1 MSLLA
6 RLAPAGVALVLL
18 LPAQPLVAQMQGD
31 AESAA
36 IVATARNYIDGFLT
50 GDTTRMRS
58 ALRPELAKRQMMGG
72 DRAPVNM
79 TDDILVQNTSRM
91 PFNKSAAKTPA
102 DSITIYRHEGDMAL
116 VRIGAPTWIDY
127 LQLGKFGS
135 EWKIVNV
142 LWQMRPRG

>member
-1 MSLLA
+1 MSRLFRLSLTLA
-6 RLAPAGVALVLL
+6 AVMLPPRLA
-18 LPAQPLVAQMQGD
+18 AQANADP
-31 AESAA
+31 ESAA

-72 DRAPVNM
+72 DRAPTNM

-91 PFNKSAAKTPA
+91 PFNPSAAKTPA

-116 VRIGAPTWIDY
+116 VRIGAPTWVDY

-142 LWQMRPRG
+142 LWQMRPRS